1 MLLVWG
7 TGKTSRWKLNLLLR
21 RAFWKIHGVIHKF
34 DLVTLV
40 IQFFLFFFYFWLFVW
55 FGFMANYLQIIYDM
69 AHSLIMQYHN
79 AIIVLD

>member
-1 MLLVWG
+1 V
-7 TGKTSRWKLNLLLR
+7 
-21 RAFWKIHGVIHKF
+21 
-34 DLVTLV
+34 V

-55 FGFMANYLQIIYDM
+55 FGFMANHLQIIYDM